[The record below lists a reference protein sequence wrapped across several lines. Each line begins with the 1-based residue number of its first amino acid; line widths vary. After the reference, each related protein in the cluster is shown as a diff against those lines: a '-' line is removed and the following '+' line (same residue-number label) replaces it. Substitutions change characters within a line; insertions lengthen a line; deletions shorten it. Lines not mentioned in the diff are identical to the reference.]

1 MDITQLSLR
10 FKRFAVNECH
20 GSSDLYEFLS
30 HKIANDEDLLELC
43 LNAKAGQPV
52 PNLFLSAVHFL
63 LLNGKNHS
71 LKEYY
76 QSIVEHP
83 QNPQKSFDHF
93 KDFCRLYREDIISLI
108 SRKLVQTNEVRRCA
122 YLYPSF
128 CCIYEMVKK
137 PLALIEIG
145 TSAGLQLLW
154 DQYKYSYGSDGIYGN
169 NQSTVHIQSEIISK
183 KKPLLFKNSPPVAF
197 SRGIDLHISHL
208 GDEEDFMWLKSLI
221 WPEHHERRELFEK
234 AAELLNRND
243 RSLIEGDGISLLT
256 NIAEQAP
263 DDAVICIFHTHVAN
277 QLEEE
282 VKHTLINHIKRI
294 GKTRDVFHLYNNMW
308 DRNLHLDFMIN
319 GIETQQ
325 IIAEA
330 DGHGRWFKWLL

>member
-154 DQYKYSYGSDGIYGN
+154 D
-169 NQSTVHIQSEIISK
+169 
-183 KKPLLFKNSPPVAF
+183 
-197 SRGIDLHISHL
+197 
-208 GDEEDFMWLKSLI
+208 
-221 WPEHHERRELFEK
+221 
-234 AAELLNRND
+234 
-243 RSLIEGDGISLLT
+243 
-256 NIAEQAP
+256 
-263 DDAVICIFHTHVAN
+263 
-277 QLEEE
+277 
-282 VKHTLINHIKRI
+282 
-294 GKTRDVFHLYNNMW
+294 
-308 DRNLHLDFMIN
+308 
-319 GIETQQ
+319 
-325 IIAEA
+325 
-330 DGHGRWFKWLL
+330 